1 MCPSHASRPFGG
13 CLLCKPVGLPQTF
26 DASVFS
32 LGLVRGREL
41 LVAESLVIRYVVV
54 HSRLVRTTL
63 WVRLFKIDHRAGGL
77 VSRAAER
84 SAESYA
90 L

>member
-1 MCPSHASRPFGG
+1 MFG
-13 CLLCKPVGLPQTF
+13 
-26 DASVFS
+26 ASVFS
-32 LGLVRGREL
+32 LGPVRGREL
-41 LVAESLVIRYVVV
+41 LVAESLVIRYVIA
-54 HSRLVRTTL
+54 HSRLVRTTQGA
-63 WVRLFKIDHRAGGL
+63 RLFKLTNRAGSL